1 MPLLPFATCGDIPT
15 PDAGCSFLY
24 DTGQAILAA
33 ALTGLEPFIPP
44 DSCGQS
50 CDAFVSMGP
59 PVAEFCD
66 ALSIHL
72 LSYGPTG
79 QRVFPSE
86 CADGAY
92 PQQVAKWQVQLWEN
106 CYPGATTEG
115 GPSVELLDHVN
126 EHVYAHGIATY
137 VAVVSGWAD
146 KSIVLPPQVTSLTF
160 GDLTPLGPQGLA
172 VGWKFDVAA
181 VVG

>member
-1 MPLLPFATCGDIPT
+1 MPLLPFATCGQYEP
-15 PDAGCSFLY
+15 PDAGCGFLY

-50 CDAFVSMGP
+50 FDAYVSMNA

-72 LSYGPTG
+72 VSYGPSAARAIT
-79 QRVFPSE
+79 SE

-106 CYPGATTEG
+106 CYPGATAD
-115 GPSVELLDHVN
+115 GPPPIPTLDAVN
-126 EHVYAHGIATY
+126 EHVYAHGIAAY
-137 VAVVSGWAD
+137 VGAVSSWAS
-146 KSIVLPPQVTSLTF
+146 KTILLPPQVTSMTF

-172 VGWKFDVAA
+172 VGWKFDVAT
-181 VVG
+181 VIG